1 MSGRYSRASLTAGR
15 KQPRSAPI
23 KRINALWNTT
33 VTTLP
38 HVCGRLHS
46 FEGGGGDWSLF
57 GLLNVLC
64 IKYLCARGGAAS
76 AEFVS
81 WFSVFCHGF

>member
-1 MSGRYSRASLTAGR
+1 

-38 HVCGRLHS
+38 HVCRRLHS
-46 FEGGGGDWSLF
+46 FEDDDGGWSLF

-64 IKYLCARGGAAS
+64 IKYLCARGGAAP
-76 AEFVS
+76 AEI
-81 WFSVFCHGF
+81 GP

>member
-1 MSGRYSRASLTAGR
+1 M
-15 KQPRSAPI
+15 PN

-38 HVCGRLHS
+38 HVCRRLHS
-46 FEGGGGDWSLF
+46 FEDDDGGWSLF
-57 GLLNVLC
+57 GLLNALC

-76 AEFVS
+76 AEFVP
-81 WFSVFCHGF
+81 WFSVFDHGF